1 MSKGNQDEGDDP
13 MDKYHLQAHMELED
27 QRKDVKA
34 KIEQHREDMRKK
46 QLADEKKANK
56 KWLFCNL

>member
-34 KIEQHREDMRKK
+34 KIEAHREELRKK
-46 QLADEKKANK
+46 QAAEEKKANK
-56 KWLFCNL
+56 K